1 MRFEDMKDIPLTC
14 PHILIDNAKKFP
26 PTKAAIREKD
36 YGIWQSYSW
45 QDYLNQ
51 ARDFALG
58 LAALGF
64 KKDDKMAI
72 IGDNRPQL
80 YWGLAGC
87 QCLGGVPVPL
97 YQDAIHKELHYI
109 VDHSECRCALAEDQE
124 QTDKLMHLK
133 DEIPRLEYVIYDDPR
148 GLQKY
153 KYDWLIAFT
162 RVQEMGRKFGKE
174 NPDYFMNAVNG
185 VKPDDL
191 SIICYTSGTTGNPKG
206 VILTHRMIVDAARG
220 FLQWDNLN
228 ENEEIMAY
236 LPMAWIGD
244 HIFSYGDALCS
255 GFTVNCPESTATT
268 MHDQKE
274 IGPTYI
280 FAPPRIW
287 ENILTQV
294 MIKIEDSA
302 WIKQKAFHY
311 FMKVANRVEK
321 RRIANE
327 PVPLIDKIL
336 YTIGDFIIYAPLV
349 DNLGLRNIKVAYT
362 AGEAIGPEIFEFF
375 RSLGVNLKQLYGMTE
390 SSAYISM
397 QKDGDI
403 DSETVGPPA
412 PGVEVKIAETG
423 EVLYKSPGNFLGYYK
438 NKKATAETL
447 EDGWLH
453 SGDAGYM
460 TERGHLK
467 IIDRAK
473 DVSKLNDGTMFAPK
487 YIENKLKF
495 SPYIKESVAHGMDRD
510 FVAVFID
517 IDYGAVANWAERRHI
532 AFTSYTDL
540 AQKPPVYEFIKN
552 EIHKVNKSLSED
564 PKLKNSQIKRYLLFH
579 KELNPDDGEITRTRK
594 VRRKFIAEK
603 YGNLIE
609 ALYTPGQ
616 DNVDVEATFTYED
629 GRTTTMT
636 ANLKVRDAETF

>member
-1 MRFEDMKDIPLTC
+1 MSDLPMTFPK
-14 PHILIDNAKKFP
+14 ILIHNAKRFP
-26 PTKAAIREKD
+26 PSKAAIREKD

-45 QDYLNQ
+45 QDYLDQ

-109 VDHSECRCALAEDQE
+109 VDHSECRFALAEDQE

-133 DEIPRLEYVIYDDPR
+133 NEIPRLEYIIYDDPR
-148 GLQKY
+148 GLQNY
-153 KYDWLIAFT
+153 KHDWLMPFT
-162 RVQEMGRKFGKE
+162 DVQELGRTFGKE
-174 NPDYFMNAVNG
+174 NPDYFINAVND
-185 VKPDDL
+185 VKPDDM
-191 SIICYTSGTTGNPKG
+191 SIISYTSGTTGNPKG
-206 VILTHRMIVDAARG
+206 VMLTHRKIAECSRG

-228 ENEEIMAY
+228 EKENVMAY

-244 HIFSYGDALCS
+244 HIFSYGQALS
-255 GFTVNCPESTATT
+255 AGFTVNCPESTTT
-268 MHDQKE
+268 TVHDQKE
-274 IGPTYI
+274 IGPTHI

-287 ENILTQV
+287 ENILTQI

-302 WIKQKAFHY
+302 WIKRKAFAY
-311 FMKVANRVEK
+311 FMDVANRVEK
-321 RRIANE
+321 KRIANE
-327 PVPLIDKIL
+327 SVPLIDSVL
-336 YTIGDFIIYAPLV
+336 YSIGDFIIYGPLV
-349 DNLGLRNIKVAYT
+349 DNLGMSRIKVAYT
-362 AGEAIGPEIFEFF
+362 AGEAIGPEIFEFY
-375 RSLGVNLKQLYGMTE
+375 RSLGINLKQLYGMTE
-390 SSAYISM
+390 STAYISM

-403 DSETVGPPA
+403 DNESVGPPA
-412 PGVEVKIAETG
+412 PGVKIKIADDG
-423 EVLYKSPGNFLGYYK
+423 EVLYKGPGNFIGYFK
-438 NKKATAETL
+438 NPEATAETL

-532 AFTSYTDL
+532 GFTSYTDL
-540 AQKPPVYEFIKN
+540 AQKPPVYELIKE
-552 EIHKVNKSLSED
+552 EILRVNKSLSED
-564 PKLKNSQIKRYLLFH
+564 PKLKGSQIKRYLLFH

-616 DNVDVEATFTYED
+616 EDVDVEATFTYED
-629 GRTTTMT
+629 GRTTTMK
-636 ANLKVRDAETF
+636 AKLKVRDVETF

>member
-1 MRFEDMKDIPLTC
+1 MNDLPQTY
-14 PHILIDNAKKFP
+14 PHILMDNAKKFP
-26 PTKAAIREKD
+26 PKKAAIREKD

-45 QDYLNQ
+45 QDYLDQ
-51 ARDFALG
+51 VKDFALG

-64 KKDDKMAI
+64 KKEDKMAI

-80 YWGLAGC
+80 YWGVAAC
-87 QCLGGVPVPL
+87 QCLGGIPVPL

-109 VDHSECRCALAEDQE
+109 VDHSECNIALAEDQE

-133 DEIPRLEYVIYDDPR
+133 KEVPRLKYIIYDDPR
-148 GLQKY
+148 GLTNY
-153 KYDWLIAFT
+153 THDWLIAFT
-162 RVQEMGRKFGKE
+162 DVQEMGRRFGKE
-174 NPDYFMNAVNG
+174 NPDFFTNAVNG
-185 VKPDDL
+185 VKPDDIA
-191 SIICYTSGTTGNPKG
+191 IIAYTSGTTGNPKG
-206 VILTHRMIVDAARG
+206 VILTHRNIAVCSRG
-220 FLQWDNLN
+220 FLQWDNLD
-228 ENEEIMAY
+228 ESEEVMAY

-244 HIFSYGDALCS
+244 HIFSYGQALAA
-255 GFTVNCPESTATT
+255 GFTVNCPESTTT
-268 MHDQKE
+268 VVQDQKE
-274 IGPTYI
+274 IGPTHI

-287 ENILTQV
+287 ENILTQI

-311 FMKVANRVEK
+311 FMNVAHRVERK
-321 RRIANE
+321 RIANE
-327 PVPLIDKIL
+327 PVPLKDNIL
-336 YTIGDFIIYAPLV
+336 YQIGRGIIFGPLV
-349 DNLGLRNIKVAYT
+349 DNLGMRKIKVAYT
-362 AGEAIGPEIFEFF
+362 AGEAIGPEIFEFY
-375 RSLGVNLKQLYGMTE
+375 RSLGINLKQLYGMTE
-390 SSAYISM
+390 STAYISM

-412 PGVEVKIAETG
+412 PGVKVKIADNG

-438 NKKATAETL
+438 NPEATAETL

-495 SPYIKESVAHGMDRD
+495 SPYIKEAVAHGMGKDY
-510 FVAVFID
+510 VAAFID

-532 AFTSYTDL
+532 GFTSYTDL
-540 AQKPPVYEFIKN
+540 AQKPPVYELIYN
-552 EIHKVNKSLSED
+552 EICRVNKSLSHDE
-564 PKLKNSQIKRYLLFH
+564 KLRNSQIKRYLLLH

-603 YGNLIE
+603 YGILID
-609 ALYTPGQ
+609 ALYGGE
-616 DNVDVEATFTYED
+616 NSVNVEATFTYED
-629 GRTTTMT
+629 GRTTTMK
-636 ANLKVRDAETF
+636 AELQIRDVETY